1 MRFHFRVV
9 IHHGN
14 HIIYKECAFLVSH
27 GSIGVLH
34 GFHKTVAHHSCLY
47 AICLTGIV
55 CCHIHKC
62 GSKVKMGGY
71 TLATSATLIVR
82 MIYNQRHMDVIL
94 IYIASLA
101 LHAMLAHHLTMVRS
115 VHNDGILHQSQF
127 LNVVQQTIHLVVAV
141 LDAIEIIVAE
151 GTPLFLGI
159 GRLASY

>member
-1 MRFHFRVV
+1 
-9 IHHGN
+9 
-14 HIIYKECAFLVSH
+14 
-27 GSIGVLH
+27 
-34 GFHKTVAHHSCLY
+34 
-47 AICLTGIV
+47 
-55 CCHIHKC
+55 
-62 GSKVKMGGY
+62 
-71 TLATSATLIVR
+71 
-82 MIYNQRHMDVIL
+82 MDVIL

-141 LDAIEIIVAE
+141 LNAIEIIVAE